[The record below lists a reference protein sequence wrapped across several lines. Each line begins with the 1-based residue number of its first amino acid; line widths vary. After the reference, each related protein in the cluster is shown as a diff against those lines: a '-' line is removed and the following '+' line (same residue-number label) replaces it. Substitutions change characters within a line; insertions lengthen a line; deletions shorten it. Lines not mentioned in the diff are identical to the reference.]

1 MTNDGTKR
9 LSRLT
14 SILTQLQSKRMLT
27 ATYLAEKYG
36 VSVRTIYRDIRS
48 LEEAGVP
55 VITEDGKGYS
65 LMEGYRIPPV
75 MFTEREAYALI
86 TIEQLI
92 LKHKD
97 TSLVK
102 EFTEIVAKI
111 KSVLRNSGKEKIERL
126 EKRMYIGK
134 NYNNESTS
142 RVLIDIQIA
151 IIENQLIK
159 ISYCAADGTMTNRTL
174 EPYMLYHSVSDDWT
188 LVAYCW
194 LRNDFRVFR
203 LDRIKQFSIA
213 YESFE
218 LKELGFKKFI
228 EKKYMS

>member
-14 SILTQLQSKRMLT
+14 SILTQLQSKRLLT

-36 VSVRTIYRDIRS
+36 VSIRTIYRDIKA
-48 LEEAGVP
+48 LEEAGIP
-55 VITEDGKGYS
+55 VLTEDGRGYS
-65 LMEGYRIPPV
+65 LMEGYNIPPV
-75 MFTEREAYALI
+75 MLTEREAYALI

-97 TSLVK
+97 ASLVK

-111 KSVLRNSGKEKIERL
+111 KSVLRNSGKEKIEQL

-134 NYNNESTS
+134 NYNSESTS

-151 IIENQLIK
+151 IIENRLIK
-159 ISYCAADGTMTNRTL
+159 ITYYAENGSETNRIA

-188 LVAYCW
+188 LIAYCR

-218 LKELGFKKFI
+218 PKESGFKKFI

>member
-1 MTNDGTKR
+1 
-9 LSRLT
+9 
-14 SILTQLQSKRMLT
+14 
-27 ATYLAEKYG
+27 
-36 VSVRTIYRDIRS
+36 
-48 LEEAGVP
+48 
-55 VITEDGKGYS
+55 
-65 LMEGYRIPPV
+65 MEGYRIPPV

-97 TSLVK
+97 ASLVK

-151 IIENQLIK
+151 IIENRLIK
-159 ISYCAADGTMTNRTL
+159 ITYCAEDGSETNRTA

-188 LVAYCW
+188 LIAYCR

-218 LKELGFKKFI
+218 LKESGFKKFI